1 MSQLPDQRTAQRQT
15 QAEAF
20 LIEAHAERIKNLE
33 AGMDVM
39 VANSLGREYAEE
51 MREQAQGQ

>member
-1 MSQLPDQRTAQRQT
+1 MSQSPDERAEPRQT
-15 QAEAF
+15 PNEAF